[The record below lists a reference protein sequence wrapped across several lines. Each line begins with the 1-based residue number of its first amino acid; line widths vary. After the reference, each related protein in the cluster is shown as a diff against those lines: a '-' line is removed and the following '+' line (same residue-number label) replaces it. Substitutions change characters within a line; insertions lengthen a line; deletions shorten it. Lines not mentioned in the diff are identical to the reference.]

1 MGITLQKIIV
11 EVFEER
17 LECVFMIF
25 RTRLHLLCM
34 IKNPLKWRF
43 YLKGILREFGIDLS
57 KTSADNNL

>member
-1 MGITLQKIIV
+1 MGITLQRNLV
-11 EVFEER
+11 EAINER

-34 IKNPLKWRF
+34 TKNPLKWRF

-57 KTSADNNL
+57 KS

>member
-1 MGITLQKIIV
+1 MGITPQKILV

-17 LECVFMIF
+17 LECVYMIF

-57 KTSADNNL
+57 KS